1 MAEKDRDNL
10 IDAKVESEQ
19 FILLEENIAK
29 KKNLLYQ
36 LLENQQCQLASKY
49 QDKIQEMN
57 EKMKRLKDEKE
68 TTDKQR
74 QTLEKEY
81 EKKRQEYN
89 KMEKELQA
97 SMTVSFIVILFY
109 FL

>member
-1 MAEKDRDNL
+1 
-10 IDAKVESEQ
+10 
-19 FILLEENIAK
+19 
-29 KKNLLYQ
+29 
-36 LLENQQCQLASKY
+36 
-49 QDKIQEMN
+49 MN

-97 SMTVSFIVILFY
+97 SMTVSCIVILFY